1 MRARPWLVVVLLM
14 TLSGWG
20 GYWFYRNFELV
31 SDKVHVGYQG
41 EARYNSLLAA
51 ERFLNTKTSP
61 AKSMSSLVGLP
72 LSNGTLVIPTERYEI
87 GPQQANALLGWV
99 RAGGHLIVI
108 PADASATENRPAQ
121 DWLLS
126 GLGVRSVIN
135 SAKAREPFVPT
146 NVDIPAASDFMQ
158 VSFKPCTTL
167 AYRGKEN
174 HSASA
179 ADMGGHMLRYHLG
192 RGFLTVLS
200 DADFM
205 LNSSI
210 GRYDNA
216 AFLWY
221 LTHDQHPGE
230 IWLIY
235 GGDMPPLWK
244 WLGTNAWP
252 VLVSAALLLVAWLW
266 SSSRR
271 LGPVRAAA
279 PLARRRLLDHIEASG
294 RFLWQQ
300 GQLAKLLNG
309 TRAALL
315 RMLESRHPALASL
328 PREALTMQLA
338 ELSNTTPG
346 AIQKAL
352 FEQHAPNETEFT
364 DAIILLE
371 TIRKTL

>member
-1 MRARPWLVVVLLM
+1 MKAGWSWFVAILLTVLIG
-14 TLSGWG
+14 SG
-20 GYWFYRNFELV
+20 GYWFYQNFALV
-31 SDKVHVGYQG
+31 PEKISIGFQG

-51 ERFLNTKTSP
+51 ERFLNTKASP
-61 AKSMSSLVGLP
+61 AKSMAGLAGLP
-72 LSNGTLVIPTERYEI
+72 PSNGTLVMPTQPYEL
-87 GPQQANALLGWV
+87 GPQQAGALLGWV
-99 RAGGHLIVI
+99 RAGGHLIVV
-108 PADASATENRPAQ
+108 PAASAADNKTGQ

-126 GLGVRSVIN
+126 GLGVRSVN
-135 SAKAREPFVPT
+135 NPARAREPFVPT

-167 AYRGKEN
+167 EQRGTKTY
-174 HSASA
+174 SAGA
-179 ADMGGHMLRYHLG
+179 GDMGGHMLRYRLG
-192 RGFLTVLS
+192 TGFLTVLS

-205 LNSSI
+205 HNGSI

-221 LTHDQHPGE
+221 LTHYQRQGE

-235 GGDMPPLWK
+235 SGDMPPLWK
-244 WLGTNAWP
+244 WLGMNAWT

-266 SSSRR
+266 SGSRR
-271 LGPVRAAA
+271 FGPVRAAA

-300 GQLAKLLNG
+300 GQRAKLLNG
-309 TRAALL
+309 ARAALL
-315 RMLESRHPALASL
+315 RMLEARHPALAGL
-328 PREALTMQLA
+328 PAGEVAAHLA
-338 ELSNTTPG
+338 ALSNSTPG

-352 FEQHAPNETEFT
+352 FDRYAPNEYEFT
-364 DAIILLE
+364 EAISLLE